1 MKVMNPQS
9 LINWSEM
16 NMQNVFEQDHRTQK
30 LTTDS
35 KINKWY
41 KFDLCSENAN
51 TIYRDQELF
60 CYESKSSWNT
70 CG

>member
-1 MKVMNPQS
+1 MSPQS

-41 KFDLCSENAN
+41 KFDLVRMQTTQGEAVSVRTYIATNS
-51 TIYRDQELF
+51 T
-60 CYESKSSWNT
+60 S
-70 CG
+70 